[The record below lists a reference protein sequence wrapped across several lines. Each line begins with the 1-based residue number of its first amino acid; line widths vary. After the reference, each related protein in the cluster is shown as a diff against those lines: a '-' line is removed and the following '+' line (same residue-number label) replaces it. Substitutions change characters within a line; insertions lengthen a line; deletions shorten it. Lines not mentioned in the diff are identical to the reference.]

1 MDRAV
6 SILLTK
12 RPNPNR
18 RHPNVWPTKKRRR
31 QKSRYLQPLYKTFIA
46 STIFS
51 YPFLSLCLI
60 QSVRQL
66 LSDLPNLISHLH
78 HVSLSL
84 SALFLYNIY
93 VYCMYVCLNLDL
105 GLGLGLDL
113 KLFVKFWLKLC
124 AFCILLCRFDVF
136 YGNPFGCLLC
146 TTCFLFFAFE
156 VFHRSVTSRTF
167 IGVIY
172 RYPFGCLLH
181 RMLMLE
187 KRLISGC
194 VS

>member
-1 MDRAV
+1 L
-6 SILLTK
+6 ILLTK

-51 YPFLSLCLI
+51 SPFLSLSLCLI
-60 QSVRQL
+60 QSLRAASLRSAQ
-66 LSDLPNLISHLH
+66 SHFT
-78 HVSLSL
+78 SSPCEPLSL

-93 VYCMYVCLNLDL
+93 VYFIYVCLNLDL

-124 AFCILLCRFDVF
+124 AFCILHCRFDVF